1 MRNGNLLPQLDGAQ
15 KVETVLSLNLHIYF
29 GCIQF
34 APIKSM
40 QKIKIAVVRL
50 KLTY

>member
-15 KVETVLSLNLHIYF
+15 KDESVLNLHIYF

-50 KLTY
+50 K